1 MKRIG
6 FLLLTLV
13 LTISVLMLPATGC
26 AESKTQTVEESSIP
40 VAEEAEFPL
49 TVTDQAGRLVT
60 IEKMPE
66 KIISMAPSNTEIL
79 FALGLGD
86 RVVGVTQFCN
96 YPAEAQDKPKIGGFS
111 QADIDVSIE
120 QIVAIEPDLILAS
133 ETHITEVIPKLEQL
147 VPQSAVIVL
156 KTQTEAFDVVFEAIA
171 LVGKCT
177 GTTDEA
183 GQLVTEMNNRI
194 QAITDKTKNM
204 PDSERPK
211 VLYIVWNDPIYAIGG
226 GTLGNALIE
235 AAGGIN
241 IFQDLTGSP
250 TVGLETIII
259 RNPQII
265 LASAAI
271 GTGFDLPYQFA
282 LTEPRLEGVE
292 ARINGRVYPV
302 NDDLAGRPGPRIVEA
317 LELMAKMIHPEI
329 FGSVE

>member
-1 MKRIG
+1 VKRIC
-6 FLLLTLV
+6 FLLLALV
-13 LTISVLMLPATGC
+13 LTISVLMLPVTGC
-26 AESKTQTVEESSIP
+26 NGDETQTVEESLPP
-40 VAEEAEFPL
+40 VAGETEFPL
-49 TVTDQAGRLVT
+49 TVTDQADRLVT

-66 KIISMAPSNTEIL
+66 RIISLAPSNTEIL

-111 QADIDVSIE
+111 QTDIDISME

-133 ETHITEVIPKLEQL
+133 ETHITEAIPRLEQL

-156 KTQTEAFDVVFEAIA
+156 KTQTESFDVVFEAIA
-171 LVGKCT
+171 LVGECT
-177 GTTDEA
+177 GTMDEA
-183 GQLVTEMNNRI
+183 GKLVNEMKERI
-194 QAITDKTKNM
+194 KTVTDKTKNLT
-204 PDSERPK
+204 DSERPK
-211 VLYIVWNDPIYAIGG
+211 VLYIVWNEPIFAIGG

-250 TVGLETIII
+250 AVGLETIIA

-302 NDDLAGRPGPRIVEA
+302 NDDLTGRPGPRIVEA
-317 LELMAKMIHPEI
+317 LEIMAKMIHPEI